1 MQRHV
6 EHGRHATLMKPAC
19 LLYDHCQSWSHTIY
33 FSLDTADP
41 MTDTFV
47 AHRDEQCL
55 LHMHSADYCICI
67 AQTTGMPW
75 HSHTCPSHGGIVSKR
90 LYIPSNFFSPSGS
103 PPPIILVFQY
113 QMWWQY
119 SEGDPLTG
127 ASNAWGVW
135 KNHDFRPIC
144 RLTSELMQDRAIVT
158 MEGEQETTLKFS
170 SGTNFNDLEWPLNQI
185 SRSRYYSTSNNSKNG
200 KR

>member
-1 MQRHV
+1 MWFV
-6 EHGRHATLMKPAC
+6 NIVLPHAAVC
-19 LLYDHCQSWSHTIY
+19 LSINWWYYTRSSAIVQPPLKK
-33 FSLDTADP
+33 FFTARR
-41 MTDTFV
+41 V
-47 AHRDEQCL
+47 
-55 LHMHSADYCICI
+55 CI
-67 AQTTGMPW
+67 ARSMPW
-75 HSHTCPSHGGIVSKR
+75 QDVRMSVRHTPVFCLNGYTCMYPQSVFTIGRST
-90 LYIPSNFFSPSGS
+90 
-103 PPPIILVFQY
+103 ILVFPHQTG
-113 QMWWQY
+113 WQY
-119 SEGDPLTG
+119 SNGDPLKG

-170 SGTNFNDLEWPLNQI
+170 SGTNFNDLVEWPLNQI